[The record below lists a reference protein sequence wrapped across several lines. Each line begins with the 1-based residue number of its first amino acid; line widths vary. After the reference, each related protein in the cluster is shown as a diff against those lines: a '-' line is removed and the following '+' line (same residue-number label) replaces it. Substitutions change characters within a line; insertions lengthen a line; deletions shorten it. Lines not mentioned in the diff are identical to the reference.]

1 MKNLF
6 KSIAMLVIAGSL
18 FASCSKDGDSA
29 TTSTTS
35 GTVGDPT
42 LTVTPTAPVS
52 VRFNDTVKISVTA
65 TPATGAKIKGI
76 AITRVVATGLP
87 KIVYGD
93 SSSTSLGDGAITR
106 NFNDVIINT
115 TGNITDNITYTI
127 VVTDDKGKT
136 ASKTVTGQIIGL
148 YSSGQ
153 FLLGVPANTTNLNRF
168 FGFDGSESKTVKLFK
183 AGVATAPDVP
193 SAADSA
199 TRARFNADKI
209 DVLYFYNSAGSIGH
223 AIYAPSY
230 AFASGSG
237 WQSEISN
244 WPTGLAK
251 GTLLKV
257 TSLSQSQFEAPDF
270 NVEETIK
277 AIDFTSA
284 TTDRIVNLA
293 IGQVVGIKTVDGKRG
308 LLAVVQVSAGATGQI
323 TFETKWFK

>member
-42 LTVTPTAPVS
+42 LTVTPTAAVS
-52 VRFNDTVKISVTA
+52 VRFNDTVKISITA

-76 AITRVVATGLP
+76 AISRVVATGIS

-93 SSSTSLGDGAITR
+93 SSSTGLGDGAITR
-106 NFNDVIINT
+106 NFNDIIINT
-115 TGNITDNITYTI
+115 TGNVNDNIIYTI
-127 VVTDDKGKT
+127 VITDDKGKT

-148 YSSGQ
+148 YNSGQ
-153 FLLGVPANTTNLNRF
+153 FLLGVPANATNLNRF
-168 FGFDGSESKTVKLFK
+168 FGFDGSQPKTVKLFK
-183 AGVATAPDVP
+183 AGYAKAPEVP
-193 SAADSA
+193 STADSA
-199 TRARFNADKI
+199 TRARFNADKV
-209 DVLYFYNSAGSIGH
+209 DVLYFYNSSGGIFH
-223 AIYAPSY
+223 AIYSPSF
-230 AFASGSG
+230 AFTAGAG
-237 WQSEISN
+237 WQDEISN

-251 GTLLKV
+251 GTLLKI
-257 TSLSQSQFEAPDF
+257 TSLSQSQFEASDF

-293 IGQVVGIKTVDGKRG
+293 IGQIIGIKTVDGKRG
-308 LLAVVQVSAGATGQI
+308 LLAVIQKSEGATGQI
-323 TFETKWFK
+323 TFETKWLK